1 MGDDIDFEYIS
12 SYTCSEATLAQDCDG
27 DYFLKCLSSKNCPY
41 KHSVRDCDG
50 DWFSV
55 CNK

>member
-1 MGDDIDFEYIS
+1 MGEDIDFEYVS
-12 SYTCSEATLAQDCDG
+12 SYPCSKAVVARDCDG
-27 DYFLKCLSSKNCPY
+27 DYFLKCLSLKNCPY

-50 DWFSV
+50 DWFNV